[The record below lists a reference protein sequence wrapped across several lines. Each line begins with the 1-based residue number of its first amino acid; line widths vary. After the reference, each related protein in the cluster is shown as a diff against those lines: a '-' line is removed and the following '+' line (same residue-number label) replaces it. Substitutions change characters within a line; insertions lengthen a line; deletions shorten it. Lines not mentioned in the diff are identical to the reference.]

1 GDSEYDY
8 TLPFYEF
15 NGDENPGQK
24 VLMPFD
30 KDSQV
35 KYPYKYSES
44 SISGTTY
51 GTPVQSVQMD
61 RITNYLS
68 AVGFVSDYNESTI
81 NSTYEPINISRING
95 SNILSVSNGTL
106 YYNVGFITILW

>member
-1 GDSEYDY
+1 MGFLVANVSENLAGRITNKGRKKIAQGNFNITYFQVGDSEYDY

-61 RITNYLS
+61 RITNYL
-68 AVGFVSDYNESTI
+68 VI
-81 NSTYEPINISRING
+81 
-95 SNILSVSNGTL
+95 
-106 YYNVGFITILW
+106 